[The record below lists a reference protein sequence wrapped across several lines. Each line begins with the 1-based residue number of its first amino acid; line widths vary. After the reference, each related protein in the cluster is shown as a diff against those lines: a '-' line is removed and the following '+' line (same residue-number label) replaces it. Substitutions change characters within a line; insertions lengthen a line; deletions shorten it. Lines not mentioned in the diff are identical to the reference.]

1 MKKRYVLDTDI
12 LTLYQEGDPNVVRN
26 VQARPLDQLAVTIIS
41 VEQQLTGWYTKLRR
55 ATKNDQLARAYKR
68 MTDAVRFLVR
78 FDILTFSEPAITRYE
93 GLRAVHRRL
102 DKSDLRIAAIVLE
115 LGETLVTRNT
125 RDFQQI
131 SGLAIEDW
139 SK

>member
-1 MKKRYVLDTDI
+1 MTKRYVLDTDI
-12 LTLYQEGDPNVVRN
+12 LTLYQEGEPNVIRN
-26 VQARPLDQLAVTIIS
+26 IQARPLELLAVTIIS

-55 ATKNDQLARAYKR
+55 AKKNDQLARAYKQ

-78 FDILTFSEPAITRYE
+78 FDILTFSEPAIVRYD
-93 GLRAVHRRL
+93 GLRAAYRRL

-115 LGETLVTRNT
+115 HGDTLVTRNT

-131 SGLAIEDW
+131 AGLPIEDW